1 MIKDYETNKKVKISI
16 VFSIFF
22 VITLFLIFTI
32 FGINKSDKKTPKLK
46 ISSIDY
52 GIRGAIKTS
61 DFFILASSKT
71 LYQATI
77 YKKYLDP
84 NKKETF
90 IELFS
95 KYTGMDKDEIEEKLY
110 EDSNKIILKKNISA
124 TTAKFLKELKYD
136 LMRLKVFKPL
146 KKGGVVI
153 GLDITEYKKIRNY
166 PLKDTLSPYMGYVRY
181 DKNGEPYGTYG
192 LEKYYNNLLANSSD
206 KILTGQRDRNGII
219 IRDKKNHLTQKEN
232 GFDIITNIK
241 LPLQKKI
248 EKILDIQKEKL
259 KAKEIIAA
267 VMESKT
273 GKIISIA
280 SSRRY
285 NPAHITDDDIPSLS
299 ISAVRYIYEP
309 GSVIKPIFF
318 SLLLE
323 DKKVSTS
330 EIINTHNG
338 RYKLSNGKV
347 VTDEHRYPFLS
358 AWDVIVH
365 SSNIGM
371 AELSKRTNP
380 LMLIDGFEKF
390 GFSKPT
396 GIDLSYE
403 LSGSIPNVT
412 DLKNSV
418 ILANLSYGYKIRV
431 NFFQLLKAYNVFN
444 NNGKTM
450 TPKIANTKV
459 TTKEVYELIEPIKPI
474 RVLSE
479 KTATTMNKILQ
490 SVINNGTGKA
500 AKIDGLVIGGKTG
513 TAQKTHKGHYIRSY
527 NSSFFGFVNDKKDH
541 KYTIGV
547 VVIEPN
553 PKGYIHFAAQSAV
566 PTFKMIV
573 EEMLNQKLLEKE

>member
-16 VFSIFF
+16 VFSVFF

-84 NKKETF
+84 SKTETF

-95 KYTGMDKDEIEEKLY
+95 KYTGMDKYEIREKLY
-110 EDSNKIILKKNISA
+110 EDSNKIVLKRDIPS

-136 LMRLKVFKPL
+136 LMRLKVFRPL
-146 KKGGVVI
+146 KKGGLVI

-166 PLKDTLSPYMGYVRY
+166 PLKDTLTPYLGFVNY
-181 DKNGEPYGTYG
+181 DKNGEPYGKYG
-192 LEKYYNNLLANSSD
+192 LEHYYNDLLKNSSD

-219 IRDKKNHLTQKEN
+219 IRDKKNHLIKKED

-241 LPLQKKI
+241 LPLQKQL
-248 EKILDIQKEKL
+248 EKILDKQKEAL
-259 KAKEIIAA
+259 EAKEIIAA

-273 GKIISIA
+273 GKIIA
-280 SSRRY
+280 LGSSRRY
-285 NPAHITDDDIPSLS
+285 DPLHKGDVAALS
-299 ISAVRYIYEP
+299 ISAIRYIYEP

-323 DKKVSTS
+323 NKKLNID

-347 VTDEHRYPFLS
+347 VTDEHKYPFLS
-358 AWDVIVH
+358 AQDIIVH

-371 AELSKRTNP
+371 TELSKRTNP
-380 LMLIDGFEKF
+380 LMLIDGFEKY
-390 GFSKPT
+390 GFSKKS
-396 GIDLSYE
+396 GIDLSFE
-403 LSGSIPNVT
+403 KSGSIPNIT

-418 ILANLSYGYKIRV
+418 ILANFSYGYKIRA

-444 NNGKTM
+444 NNGRAI

-459 TTKEVYELIEPIKPI
+459 TTKGRYELIEPIKSHK
-474 RVLSE
+474 VLSE
-479 KTATTMNKILQ
+479 KTAKTMNKILQ
-490 SVINNGTGKA
+490 SVVNRGTGKGT
-500 AKIDGLVIGGKTG
+500 KIEGLTIGGKTG
-513 TAQKTHKGHYIRSY
+513 TAQITFKGHYIRSY
-527 NSSFFGFVNDKKDH
+527 NSSFFGFVNDKNGS

-547 VVIEPN
+547 VVIEPSPN
-553 PKGYIHFAAQSAV
+553 HYKYFAAQSAV
-566 PTFKMIV
+566 PTFRMIV
-573 EEMLNQKLLEKE
+573 EAMLKEKLLKKF

>member
-16 VFSIFF
+16 VFSVFF

-46 ISSIDY
+46 TKNIDY
-52 GIRGAIKTS
+52 AIRGAIKSS

-84 NKKETF
+84 LKTETF

-95 KYTGMDKDEIEEKLY
+95 KYTGMDKYEIREKLY
-110 EDSNKIILKKNISA
+110 EDSNKIVLTRNITS

-136 LMRLKVFKPL
+136 LMRLQVFKPL
-146 KKGGVVI
+146 KKGGIVI

-166 PLKDTLSPYMGYVRY
+166 PLKDTLTPYLGFVGY
-181 DKNGEPYGTYG
+181 DKNGEPYGKYG
-192 LEKYYNNLLANSSD
+192 LEHYYNDLLKNSND
-206 KILTGQRDRNGII
+206 KVLTGQRDRNGII
-219 IRDKKNHLTQKEN
+219 IRDKKNHLTKKED

-241 LPLQKKI
+241 LPLQKHI
-248 EKILDIQKEKL
+248 EKILDKQKEAL
-259 KAKEIIAA
+259 EAKEIIAA

-273 GKIISIA
+273 GKIVAVA

-285 NPAHITDDDIPSLS
+285 NPLHITDVGALG
-299 ISAVRYIYEP
+299 ISAIRYIYEP

-323 DKKVSTS
+323 DKKLNID

-338 RYKLSNGKV
+338 RYRLSNGKV
-347 VTDEHRYPFLS
+347 VKDEHRYPFLS
-358 AWDVIVH
+358 AADVIVH

-380 LMLIDGFEKF
+380 LMLIDGFERY
-390 GFSKPT
+390 GFSKPS

-418 ILANLSYGYKIRV
+418 VLANLSYGYKIRA

-444 NNGKTM
+444 NKGRAI

-459 TTKEVYELIEPIKPI
+459 TTKGVYELIEPIKSHK
-474 RVLSE
+474 VLSE

-490 SVINNGTGKA
+490 NVVNRGTGKA
-500 AKIDGLVIGGKTG
+500 TKIEGLTIGGKTG
-513 TAQKTHKGHYIRSY
+513 TAQIAYKGHYIHSY
-527 NSSFFGFVNDKKDH
+527 NSSFFGFVNDKKGA

-547 VVIEPN
+547 VVIEPT
-553 PKGYIHFAAQSAV
+553 PHHFKYFASQSAV
-566 PTFKMIV
+566 PTFRMIV
-573 EEMLNQKLLEKE
+573 EAMVEDKLLEKF

>member
-32 FGINKSDKKTPKLK
+32 FGINKSDKKIPKLK

-84 NKKETF
+84 DKTNTF

-95 KYTGMDKDEIEEKLY
+95 KYTGMDKESIKEKLY
-110 EDSNKIILKKNISA
+110 EDSNKIILTKNISA

-136 LMRLKVFKPL
+136 LMRLKVFRPL
-146 KKGGVVI
+146 KKGGLVI

-166 PLKDTLSPYMGYVRY
+166 PLKDTLTPYLGYVGY
-181 DKNGEPYGTYG
+181 DKDGEPYGLYG
-192 LEKYYNNLLANSSD
+192 LERYYNNLLTNTSD

-219 IRDKKNHLTQKEN
+219 IRDKKNHLIKKEN

-241 LPLQKKI
+241 LPLQKEV

-259 KAKEIIAA
+259 EAKEIITA

-273 GKIISIA
+273 GKIITVA

-285 NPAHITDDDIPSLS
+285 NPLHKENMEALS
-299 ISAVRYIYEP
+299 ISAIRYIYEP

-323 DKKVSTS
+323 DKKLNTD

-365 SSNIGM
+365 SSNIGI
-371 AELSKRTNP
+371 AELSKRSNP
-380 LMLIDGFEKF
+380 LMLIDGFTKY
-390 GFSKPT
+390 GFSKPS

-403 LSGSIPNVT
+403 LGGSIPNVT

-418 ILANLSYGYKIRV
+418 ILANLSYGYKIRA

-444 NNGKTM
+444 NDGKTI

-459 TTKEVYELIEPIKPI
+459 TTKGEYELIEPIKSV
-474 RVLSE
+474 RVLS
-479 KTATTMNKILQ
+479 KTTAETMNKILQ
-490 SVINNGTGKA
+490 SVVNRGTGKA
-500 AKIDGLVIGGKTG
+500 AKIDGLIIGGKTG
-513 TAQKTHKGHYIRSY
+513 TAQKTYKGHYVHMY
-527 NSSFFGFVNDKKDH
+527 NSSFFGFVNDKKGH

-547 VVIEPN
+547 LVIEPN
-553 PKGYIHFAAQSAV
+553 PKGYVHFASQSAV

-573 EEMLNQKLLEKE
+573 QSMIDQKLLETD